1 MDNSNA
7 VKMNKNGKLVIMQ
20 VSDPQDMKHVRKAM
34 IKMLD
39 KAYDMVKPDLVLFT
53 GDNIL
58 GNHLLDA
65 RFGSRQVAEGKEATL
80 EIMRDSLHHICAP
93 LQKRSIPFAMIY
105 GNHDDRNLVTK
116 DEQADIY
123 RSYSCCLPMNDGAN
137 GLDCDTYNIP
147 VLSSD
152 GEKTVFNL
160 WMLDSA
166 WYDKEADRCFEA
178 VKPETVEWYKKTS
191 SELKEANGGKNVDS
205 LMFLHIPLPET
216 ENLVEPCT
224 PGDEGAVEFKHSPLG
239 GWRRL
244 RPDMASGYISENPSV
259 LSDSA
264 GLFDAVLECGDV
276 RAIVTGHDH
285 INRFEGTY
293 KGVDFIQTACASFR
307 CYGNRCR
314 GVRVFVIDENN
325 PADYVTYS
333 LDYFEICGNGIP
345 QKLRY
350 YWDADEYE
358 KKKLAVFGAAGAVVA
373 ASALAV
379 LIKKR
384 K

>member
-1 MDNSNA
+1 MNNPNA

-20 VSDPQDMKHVRKAM
+20 VSDPQDMKYVRKAM
-34 IKMLD
+34 VKMLD
-39 KAYDMVKPDLVLFT
+39 KAYDKVKPDLVLFT

-65 RFGSRQVAEGKEATL
+65 RIGSRQIAEGKQATL
-80 EIMRDSLHHICAP
+80 EIMKASINHICAP
-93 LQKRSIPFAMIY
+93 LEKRNIPFAMIY

-123 RSYSCCLPMNDGAN
+123 RSYSCCLPMNNSDN

-152 GEKTVFNL
+152 GSKTVFNL

-166 WYDKEADRCFEA
+166 WHDKETDRCYEE
-178 VKPETVEWYKKTS
+178 VKKETVEWYKKTS
-191 SELKEANGGKNVDS
+191 AELKEENGGENIDS

-216 ENLVEPCT
+216 ENLVEPCS
-224 PGDEGAVEFKHSPLG
+224 PEDEGAVKFMHHPLK

-244 RPDMASGYISENPSV
+244 KPDMAKGVICEGPCM
-259 LSDSA
+259 LSNSN

-285 INRFEGTY
+285 LNCFEGSY
-293 KGVDFIQTACASFR
+293 KGVDFIQTPCASFR

-314 GVRVFVIDENN
+314 GVRIFVIDENN
-325 PADYVTYS
+325 PADYVTYT
-333 LDYFEICGNGIP
+333 LDYFDICGNGVSET
-345 QKLRY
+345 LRY

-358 KKKLAVFGAAGAVVA
+358 KKKLAVLGAAGAALTVGAVA
-373 ASALAV
+373 A
-379 LIKKR
+379 LIKKL